1 MLSSEIL
8 AKVTITLFRINLKFM
23 RSSPFAYLARAFL
36 MSVSLLAKVG
46 NTPNY
51 CQLGEVLKCTNC
63 LINSLNVL

>member
-8 AKVTITLFRINLKFM
+8 AKVTITPFRINLKFM
-23 RSSPFAYLARAFL
+23 CSSSFAYLARAFL

-46 NTPNY
+46 NAPNY

-63 LINSLNVL
+63 LTNS